1 MMRIIRY
8 DSKETKITRD
18 ISKISDA
25 RLIWGGDKT
34 IEEIREIKTKART
47 IDVPFADRY
56 SISIIN
62 SDKILQLPNYKFNIL
77 LKNFYND
84 TYEVDQN
91 ACSSPHVILWH
102 GNKKHEAKKK
112 FWNSLNFLIQKKYYP
127 PTISSVDNY
136 FRLCKDLIGNDNVHS
151 FKKFNKSLYVVK
163 LKKIYPEIFVEKSKW
178 GFFYEFHIQNMNN
191 IKYLVN
197 KKLQTITYF
206 GYSKKFLHKFFNKNN
221 FNGIDRVVPIGQA
234 LNISLVWDGYDLTNK
249 LSREL
254 EIR

>member
-1 MMRIIRY
+1 MGW
-8 DSKETKITRD
+8 S
-18 ISKISDA
+18 
-25 RLIWGGDKT
+25 KT

-151 FKKFNKSLYVVK
+151 FIKFN
-163 LKKIYPEIFVEKSKW
+163 IIC
-178 GFFYEFHIQNMNN
+178 
-191 IKYLVN
+191 
-197 KKLQTITYF
+197 TC
-206 GYSKKFLHKFFNKNN
+206 
-221 FNGIDRVVPIGQA
+221 
-234 LNISLVWDGYDLTNK
+234 
-249 LSREL
+249 
-254 EIR
+254 